1 MEKNLMDRLT
11 QAEAAPS
18 KPETAERVSLFSQNE
33 AEKSQ
38 RHFSLF
44 GFLADLFT
52 GRGHALETSLHLA
65 ALVSFALSPLALI
78 YGLVSLLS
86 RMLTGFSFLR
96 SVHTF
101 AGSLGYAF
109 GFLMLA
115 LFLLS
120 AQKALFLLKE
130 LKNNQKK

>member
-1 MEKNLMDRLT
+1 MEKNPKDRLT
-11 QAEAAPS
+11 QAETTSS

-33 AEKSQ
+33 AEKSP
-38 RHFSLF
+38 RHFSLL
-44 GFLADLFT
+44 GFLADLFA
-52 GRGHALETSLHLA
+52 GRGQALETLLHLA
-65 ALVSFALSPLALI
+65 ALVSLALSPLALL

-96 SVHTF
+96 SVHIF
-101 AGSLGYAF
+101 VGSLGHAF

>member
-1 MEKNLMDRLT
+1 MEKNPKDRLT
-11 QAEAAPS
+11 QAETTSS

-33 AEKSQ
+33 AEKSP
-38 RHFSLF
+38 RHFSLL
-44 GFLADLFT
+44 GFLADLFA
-52 GRGHALETSLHLA
+52 GRGQAETLLHLA
-65 ALVSFALSPLALI
+65 ALVSLALSPLALL

-96 SVHTF
+96 SVHIF
-101 AGSLGYAF
+101 VGSLGHAF